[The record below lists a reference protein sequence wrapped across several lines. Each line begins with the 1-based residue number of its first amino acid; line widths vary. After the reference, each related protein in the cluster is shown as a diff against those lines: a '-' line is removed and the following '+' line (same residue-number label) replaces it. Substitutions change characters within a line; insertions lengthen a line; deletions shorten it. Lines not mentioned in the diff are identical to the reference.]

1 MDFKDRQLKSSYIDL
16 FILLLYIY
24 ISKSALSLWFWS
36 GLGAKFCINKEDF
49 VMDRLK
55 GKVAIVTGSTSGIGV
70 GIANLYAAEGA
81 KVVICGR
88 REEKGQAVVDE
99 IVKNGGEA
107 YYHFMDITAPESID
121 KLLADTVEKYGK
133 IDVLVN
139 NAANVGLKD
148 GRVDELTLEMWDAVF
163 QSDVRGTFYA
173 TKCVLPYMQKN
184 ETGGSIINI
193 GSMAS
198 CGGDLGSTAYAC
210 AKAGVDML
218 TQSTALQYGKD
229 NIRCNCVRPGLI
241 VTPQNEA
248 YVPQALKDVFLSN
261 IMVNRYGCPEDI
273 GHLCV
278 YLASDESAYVTGQ
291 IMNVD
296 GGLNS
301 HVSTVAQ
308 FRELNS
314 RTW

>member
-1 MDFKDRQLKSSYIDL
+1 M
-16 FILLLYIY
+16 
-24 ISKSALSLWFWS
+24 
-36 GLGAKFCINKEDF
+36 N
-49 VMDRLK
+49 RLK
-55 GKVAIVTGSTSGIGV
+55 DKVAIVTGSTSGIGI
-70 GIANLYAAEGA
+70 GIAKLFAAEGA

-88 REEKGQAVVDE
+88 RQEKGQAVVDE
-99 IVKNGGEA
+99 IVKEGGEA
-107 YYHFMDITAPESID
+107 CYHFMDITATESIEQ
-121 KLLADTVEKYGK
+121 LLADTAEKYGK

-148 GRVDELTLEMWDAVF
+148 GRVDELTLEMWDKIF
-163 QSDVRGTFYA
+163 QSDIRGTFYA

-184 ETGGSIINI
+184 EAGGSIINI

-210 AKAGVDML
+210 AKAGVDIL
-218 TQSTALQYGKD
+218 TQSTALQYGKQ

-241 VTPQNEA
+241 VTPQNDA
-248 YVPQALKDVFLSN
+248 YVPQALKDIFLSN

-273 GHLCV
+273 GQMCV
-278 YLASDESAYVTGQ
+278 YLASDESSYVTGQ
-291 IMNVD
+291 IVNVD

-301 HVSTVAQ
+301 HVPTVAQ
-308 FRELNS
+308 FKQLNS

>member
-1 MDFKDRQLKSSYIDL
+1 
-16 FILLLYIY
+16 
-24 ISKSALSLWFWS
+24 
-36 GLGAKFCINKEDF
+36 
-49 VMDRLK
+49 MDRLK

-70 GIANLYAAEGA
+70 GIAKLFASEGA

-88 REEKGQAVVDE
+88 RQEKGQAVVDE
-99 IVKNGGEA
+99 IVSAGGEA
-107 YYHFMDITAPESID
+107 FYHFMDITVIESID
-121 KLLADTVEKYGK
+121 QLMADTVEKYGK
-133 IDVLVN
+133 IDILVN

-173 TKCVLPYMQKN
+173 TKCVLPYMTKDEQ
-184 ETGGSIINI
+184 GGSIINI

-218 TQSTALQYGKD
+218 TQSTALQYGKQ
-229 NIRCNCVRPGLI
+229 NVRCNCVRPGLI
-241 VTPQNEA
+241 VTPQNAA
-248 YVPQALKDVFLSN
+248 YVPQALKDIFLSN
-261 IMVNRYGCPEDI
+261 ICVNRYGCPEDI
-273 GHLCV
+273 GHMCV

-291 IMNVD
+291 IVNVD

-308 FRELNS
+308 FKELNS

>member
-1 MDFKDRQLKSSYIDL
+1 
-16 FILLLYIY
+16 
-24 ISKSALSLWFWS
+24 
-36 GLGAKFCINKEDF
+36 
-49 VMDRLK
+49 MDRLK
-55 GKVAIVTGSTSGIGV
+55 GKVAIVTGSTSGIGI
-70 GIANLYAAEGA
+70 GIARLFAAEGA

-88 REEKGQAVVDE
+88 RAEKGQAVVDS
-99 IVKNGGEA
+99 IVAEGGEA
-107 YYHFMDITAPESID
+107 SYHFMDITDLESIE
-121 KLLADTVEKYGK
+121 KLFADTAEKYGK

-139 NAANVGLKD
+139 NAANVALKD
-148 GRVDELTLEMWDAVF
+148 GRVDELTVEMWDAIF
-163 QSDVRGTFYA
+163 QSDMRGTFYS
-173 TKCVLPYMQKN
+173 TKCVLPYLEKN
-184 ETGGSIINI
+184 ENGGSIINI

-218 TQSTALQYGKD
+218 TKSTALQYGKK

-248 YVPQALKDVFLSN
+248 NVPQALKDIFLSN

-273 GHLCV
+273 GNMCL
-278 YLASDESAYVTGQ
+278 YLASDESSYFTGQ
-291 IMNVD
+291 VVTVD
-296 GGLNS
+296 GGLNA

-308 FRELNS
+308 FKQLSS